1 MADSPKP
8 DGGAD
13 NPGGADQSPPGG
25 ADQRS
30 PGGADLKRAAVR
42 AEGTRAVRPRN
53 AASLLVWRR
62 RRDGT
67 AELLMGVRHAKHKF
81 MPSVLVFPGG
91 RVDRADHGVRALSE
105 LRPEVE
111 ARLRHRATPSL
122 ARAIGVAAVREL
134 VEETG
139 LLLGEQRGGKLF
151 ADLAALDYLCRAVTP
166 ANRAMRF
173 NARFVMAPAEAVRG
187 EITGSGELEKLGWHS
202 LEEARGAPLA
212 AITFKILAEFADW
225 LAASEAERKAWPK
238 IVFRGMDDRTVDG

>member
-13 NPGGADQSPPGG
+13 NPGGAD
-25 ADQRS
+25 
-30 PGGADLKRAAVR
+30 LKRAAIR
-42 AEGTRAVRPRN
+42 TEGTRAVRPRN
-53 AASLLVWRR
+53 AASILVWRR

-67 AELLMGVRHAKHKF
+67 AELLMGVRHARHKF

-91 RVDRADHGVRALSE
+91 RVDRADHGVKALSE
-105 LRPEVE
+105 LRPDVE

-173 NARFVMAPAEAVRG
+173 NARFVMAPADAVRG

-202 LEEARGAPLA
+202 LEEARGGQLA

-225 LAASEAERKAWPK
+225 LAVPEAGRAAWPK
-238 IVFRGMDDRTVDG
+238 IVFKGMDNRTVD

>member
-1 MADSPKP
+1 LTESPKP

-13 NPGGADQSPPGG
+13 NPGGAD
-25 ADQRS
+25 
-30 PGGADLKRAAVR
+30 LKRAAIR
-42 AEGTRAVRPRN
+42 TEGTRAVRPRN
-53 AASLLVWRR
+53 AASILVWRR

-67 AELLMGVRHAKHKF
+67 AELLMGMRHAKHKF

-91 RVDRADHGVRALSE
+91 RVDRADHGVKALSE

-139 LLLGEQRGGKLF
+139 LLLGEQRNGRLLP
-151 ADLAALDYLCRAVTP
+151 DLAALDYLCRAVTP

-173 NARFVMAPAEAVRG
+173 NARFVLAPAEAVRG
-187 EITGSGELEKLGWHS
+187 EITGSGELEGLGWHS
-202 LEEARGAPLA
+202 LEEARRASLA
-212 AITFKILAEFADW
+212 AITYKILAEFADW
-225 LAASEAERKAWPK
+225 LEAPAERRAAWPQ
-238 IVFRGMDDRTVDG
+238 IVFRGMDNRTVDA